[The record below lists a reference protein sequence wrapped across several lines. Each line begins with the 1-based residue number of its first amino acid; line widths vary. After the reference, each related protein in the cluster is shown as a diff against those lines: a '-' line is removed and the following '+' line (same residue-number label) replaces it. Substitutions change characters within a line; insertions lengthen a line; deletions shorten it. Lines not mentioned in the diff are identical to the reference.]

1 MRMNSRLKSVACCVL
16 GVMASVRAT
25 GEVGPWVYYP
35 SEGIISNGVGA
46 SAGWRL
52 RVSVEDAALRQ
63 LAIGTNAVDS
73 AYVFNENGD
82 ICGTET
88 LDLRERITTSEGE
101 RWTIVSLGDGYP
113 FGHKDT
119 SPKTTPIRYFYAPRE
134 LQRLG
139 GTQIFNK
146 LPLPGGEKVQLA
158 SFDCPVLSSG
168 AVAYCFNND
177 KLVEAILNVPALIT
191 LDERFFN
198 DQSINLGASD
208 FSGVKKVGA
217 YQSAWQPLSPLSDQA
232 PQDLSFPCV
241 ETIAANAFKSGSFNK
256 ISLGINGNTLKSIGS
271 SAFAICDG
279 WPRSLNEVVLGL
291 AEGCTIGAGAFA
303 TSDSCNLKT
312 VTFLGAVPELAEGV
326 IFGRPNQYAE
336 DGETVTKDYALT
348 MLFCIPPT
356 AAWDDVRAA
365 ARALTEEES
374 AAFAERFPGMRAP
387 DGVVPA
393 SVFHTYTDQ
402 LLLTLTEK
410 EVRARTGVRLTLSAD
425 GAGDITVNGAPGAE
439 DFVSETSRVYP
450 YGTTATLVAA
460 PRRGTFIGWEV
471 LPPGATVD
479 GATVQATLTADTVAR
494 AAFATDFVFD
504 SAAMTLTDGTWVLKV
519 KSADAAAGTLTL
531 DENAVS
537 LAPGALTDGVLD
549 LRGRITDVATGA
561 SWTLNEFSGSAF
573 KWANSVIHF
582 YAPTALKSWPS
593 QLFNGVT
600 SLKTLVVRAPELTG
614 DFGEWS
620 WSFRGSSLERVVL
633 DVPKMTAFEPDSQF
647 VNSPLTA
654 TDLAEWNLSSVKTIG
669 NNDNGS
675 EGALQIAGPGPSGT
689 LRLPALQTAGSN
701 AFKNWS
707 RLEKIELGT
716 DGKLARVG
724 ATAFANCAALRTID
738 FGASKAFTCDANAFM
753 LDGTQP
759 LNVSEFIWRGRGAP
773 PRDTVEAV
781 LQGRTAGDD
790 PSDKPVV
797 IRVDPE
803 ARAWARLIQPVNG
816 AEAAGARRLAAQ
828 GELVAGVYVTAA
840 GGRIAWVVGF
850 QPRGLAITIW

>member
-1 MRMNSRLKSVACCVL
+1 MRMRMNSRMKSVACCIL
-16 GVMASVRAT
+16 GVVASVRAT

-35 SEGIISNGVGA
+35 SEGVISNGVGK

-52 RVSVEDAALRQ
+52 RVSVEDAARRQ
-63 LAIGTNAVDS
+63 LAIGANAVDS

-101 RWTIVSLGDGYP
+101 RWTIVSLGTGYP
-113 FGHKDT
+113 FGHEDT

-139 GTQIFNK
+139 GTQFFNK
-146 LPLPGGEKVQLA
+146 LPLPSGEKVQLA

-168 AVAYCFNND
+168 AVAYFFNND
-177 KLVEAILNVPALIT
+177 KLVEAILNVPSLT
-191 LDERFFN
+191 ELEGRFLN
-198 DQSINLGASD
+198 GQGINLAASD

-217 YQSAWQPLSPLSDQA
+217 SQGAWQTLSPSSDQA

-241 ETIAANAFKSGSFNK
+241 ETIAANAFNSGYFNK
-256 ISLGINGNTLKSIGS
+256 LSLGINGNTLKSIGS

-303 TSDSCNLKT
+303 TSDWCYLKT
-312 VTFLGAVPELAEGV
+312 VAFLGAVPELAEGE

-336 DGETVTKDYALT
+336 DGVTVKNDYALT

-356 AAWDDVRAA
+356 AAWDGVRAA

-374 AAFAERFPGMRAP
+374 AAFAKRFPGTRVP

-402 LLLTLTEK
+402 LLLTLTEE
-410 EVRARTGVRLTLSAD
+410 EVRARTGVRLTLSAH
-425 GAGDITVNGAPGAE
+425 GPGDITVNGAPGAE

-479 GATVQATLTADTVAR
+479 GATVQATLTADAVAR

-531 DENAVS
+531 DANAVS

-561 SWTLNEFSGSAF
+561 SWTPG
-573 KWANSVIHF
+573 
-582 YAPTALKSWPS
+582 

-614 DFGEWS
+614 DFGAWS

-633 DVPKMTAFEPDSQF
+633 DVPKMTAFESNSQF

-654 TDLAEWNLSSVKTIG
+654 TDLAEWNLSSVETIG
-669 NNDNGS
+669 NNNDGS
-675 EGALQIAGPGPSGT
+675 EGALQIVGPGPSGT

-738 FGASKAFTCDANAFM
+738 FGASKTFACDANAFM

-759 LNVSEFIWRGRGAP
+759 LNVSEVIWRGRGAP

-803 ARAWARLIQPVNG
+803 ARAWVRLIQPVND
-816 AEAAGARRLAAQ
+816 AESAGARRLADQ
-828 GELVAGVYVTAA
+828 GEEVAGVYVTAA

-850 QPRGLAITIW
+850 QRRGLVITIQ